1 MTARLHSGFG
11 ATIAA
16 CMLAAISIALQAQ
29 ESESHPA
36 MTAVSARA
44 SDPLPDAPIPQF
56 ETAAAETPQNGT
68 ARDPQAPAPSSSSS
82 PPAIGAQTSGGQST
96 ATQSSSS
103 TQNPNAQTSAPEDTH
118 KEAEQQLKEEEKQRI
133 LGVVPTFNTS
143 YIWNA
148 QSLSPGQKFNLA
160 IRSSVD
166 PFAFVA
172 AFLVAGLHEGFD
184 QDPGFGWGLEGFGKR
199 AGAAYLDEFD
209 GEMIGNAFLPIVLH
223 QDPRFFRLGHGTFR
237 HRLLYA
243 IGSSYICR
251 HDKSGRWEP
260 NYSNVGGNI
269 LAGAISNLYYPSQ
282 ESGWGETLGN
292 GLIVTT
298 EGTAGGVFQE
308 FWPDIS
314 RKVLHRDPTR
324 GADAVARAQD
334 KAKQRKKQTP
344 DWNSQ

>member
-1 MTARLHSGFG
+1 MLIVHAAGVALVAG
-11 ATIAA
+11 APLRSQVNGSAMAA
-16 CMLAAISIALQAQ
+16 VVATDLTEQGPVAGAPI
-29 ESESHPA
+29 
-36 MTAVSARA
+36 
-44 SDPLPDAPIPQF
+44 PDAPAPNVEVAESAMPQSS
-56 ETAAAETPQNGT
+56 AARTDQSTPQQD
-68 ARDPQAPAPSSSSS
+68 AQPAGSSSSQTGQQPAD
-82 PPAIGAQTSGGQST
+82 PPAT
-96 ATQSSSS
+96 APAARDSQH
-103 TQNPNAQTSAPEDTH
+103 Q
-118 KEAEQQLKEEEKQRI
+118 KAEEQLKQEEKQRV
-133 LGVVPTFNTS
+133 LGVVPTFNTT

-172 AFLVAGLHEGFD
+172 AFLVAGLHEGLD
-184 QDPGFGWGLEGFGKR
+184 EDPGFGWGPDGFGKR
-199 AGAAYLDEFD
+199 VGAAYLDEFD

-243 IGSSYICR
+243 IASSYICR
-251 HDKSGRWEP
+251 HDNTGKWEP

-269 LAGAISNLYYPSQ
+269 IAGAISNLYYPSQ
-282 ESGWGETLGN
+282 QSGWGQTLGN

-324 GADAVARAQD
+324 GADTLARAED
-334 KAKQRKKQTP
+334 EAKQQK
-344 DWNSQ
+344 N